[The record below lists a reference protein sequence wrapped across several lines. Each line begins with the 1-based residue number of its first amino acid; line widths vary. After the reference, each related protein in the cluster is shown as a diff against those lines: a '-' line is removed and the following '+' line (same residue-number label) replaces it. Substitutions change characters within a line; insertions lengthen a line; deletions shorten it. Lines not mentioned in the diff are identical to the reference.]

1 MCRQM
6 IRVNKGKVAIFFI
19 LIIGVFISSCATSN
33 KSVQQEVIDGVT
45 ITYLTGKPTST
56 DAIQEVPSKYLVQKG
71 DSVFSIARAY
81 ELDYKEIA
89 ATNKLGKNFIIYPGQ
104 ELVLQEGKEQPNLK
118 NNSKK
123 KIKKNKQSKTISS
136 KSKTSKKKPVKK
148 TASKSATKAPS
159 AVAPS
164 GSKASIEFIDN
175 TPPPLSK
182 SGWIWPLRGKPSYND
197 VDEREGV
204 HAFASTGSKVR
215 AANNGKVIYVGSE
228 LKQYGKLILISH
240 SNGYLS
246 VYAENSEILVA
257 NDDEVKKG
265 QTISVVGN
273 AYNNG
278 RIYFELRKGSVSIN
292 PVDIIL
298 NKN

>member
-1 MCRQM
+1 M
-6 IRVNKGKVAIFFI
+6 IRNNKGKVAIFFI

-33 KSVQQEVIDGVT
+33 KSVQQEVIGGVT
-45 ITYLTGKPTST
+45 ITYLTGKPTRT
-56 DAIQEVPSKYLVQKG
+56 DAIQEVPNKYLVQQG
-71 DSVFSIARAY
+71 DSIFSIARAY

-104 ELVLQEGKEQPNLK
+104 ELVLQKGKEQPNLK

-123 KIKKNKQSKTISS
+123 KIKKNKQTKTTSR

-148 TASKSATKAPS
+148 TASTSATKAPS
-159 AVAPS
+159 AAAPS
-164 GSKASIEFIDN
+164 GSKASIGFIDN
-175 TPPPLSK
+175 TPPPLSN
-182 SGWIWPLRGKPSYND
+182 SGWIWPLRGKPNYDD
-197 VDEREGV
+197 VDERKGV